1 MFCVMIFFFIFVINK
16 IKFKIMALLQK
27 EKESLEQ
34 VFSDLNH
41 AADLLD
47 VDMEEVIEIKKIEQ
61 FVLIQEHLFEIACV
75 LNDIKRQM

>member
-1 MFCVMIFFFIFVINK
+1 MFCVMIFFFIFVRNV

-27 EKESLEQ
+27 ESLER

-41 AADLLD
+41 AVDLLD

-61 FVLIQEHLFEIACV
+61 FELIQEHLFEIACV

>member
-1 MFCVMIFFFIFVINK
+1 MSYVLSDDFFLYICRNK
-16 IKFKIMALLQK
+16 IKFKIMTPL
-27 EKESLEQ
+27 EKESLER

-41 AADLLD
+41 AVDLLD

-61 FVLIQEHLFEIACV
+61 FELIQEHLFEIACV

>member
-1 MFCVMIFFFIFVINK
+1 MFCVMIFFFIFVRNK

-27 EKESLEQ
+27 ESLER

-41 AADLLD
+41 AVDLLD

-61 FVLIQEHLFEIACV
+61 FELIQEHLFEIACV